1 MEYETGLAKCAPW
14 PAKRKITGKIFSL
27 TTIRNIMIIA
37 KFRLTYING
46 DYV

>member
-1 MEYETGLAKCAPW
+1 MCPMACKE
-14 PAKRKITGKIFSL
+14 KITGKIFSL

-37 KFRLTYING
+37 KFRLTYIDG